1 MKNSFFLVIPQQ
13 EAKSERLKDFDSKTV
28 EQWLFELPTANPGL
42 ATRLLQ
48 DYITDL
54 NALKMPL
61 QLRLDVLEQIRP
73 KVIIIEDYLR
83 SRLIKTAFPK
93 EENDIKIL
101 QVLALIEKEFT
112 IGYWIVLKEL
122 ANRPVS
128 WFQGKNL
135 ALSLQRCIKGL
146 CSVVVSH
153 FIMGSPVPDWVW
165 IDLHSLYKLSVKL
178 KKDTVKVADETNLVN
193 KASSPDECYR
203 QILLLSLAQPS
214 GLMQKEIS
222 SVYNFIETLF
232 PFFSLSHL
240 AVEGQHMQFAILT
253 DEDKPPF
260 VQIAMHTQKESNTSY
275 LDMTKLYKAFEKKAK
290 FINSTESRFT
300 SMHVLKSHE
309 DKPSSEL
316 FDYLEMRWTGTE
328 LHKEPMYADRLDR
341 YIAIGMGPAHSLQ
354 NADSSQGW
362 ASGSNESEHEI
373 LARSESDRLLF
384 CVFEKPGLIS
394 VGNLISIRK
403 VDQPRQK
410 SSLGVVD
417 ELIVAKQS
425 NKISFGVTLLAKRYH
440 AVVYALADSSEKDH
454 KYKGLFYNVEDQMVG
469 TSFIIVDNFM
479 IKDDDNIRM
488 LMGQE
493 IIHLLLKDKKNV
505 GLGYWQFECQ
515 RIAARP
521 DKSQPKKGYDFI

>member
-1 MKNSFFLVIPQQ
+1 MKNSFFLVIPAQ
-13 EAKSERLKDFDSKTV
+13 EARPERLKEFDSKAV

-48 DYITDL
+48 DYVTDL
-54 NALKMPL
+54 NALKLPL

-73 KVIIIEDYLR
+73 KVLIIEDYLR
-83 SRLIKTAFPK
+83 SRLLRTAFPK

-101 QVLALIEKEFT
+101 QVLALIEKEYT

-146 CSVVVSH
+146 SSIVVSH
-153 FIMGSPVPDWVW
+153 YMMGSPIPDWVW
-165 IDLHSLYKLSVKL
+165 IDLHSLHRLSIKL
-178 KKDTVKVADETNLVN
+178 KKETTKVSDDASLLN

-222 SVYNFIETLF
+222 LVYNFIETLF
-232 PFFSLSHL
+232 PLFNLSST
-240 AVEGQHMQFAILT
+240 AIEGQQMQFAILT

-260 VQIAMHTQKESNTSY
+260 VQIDLHTQRDSATTY
-275 LDMTKLYKAFEKKAK
+275 IDFTRLYKAFEKKAK
-290 FINSTESRFT
+290 FINPTEPRFT
-300 SMHVLKSHE
+300 SMHVLKNHE

-316 FDYLEMRWTGTE
+316 FDYLEMRWSGVE
-328 LHKEPMYADRLDR
+328 LHKEAVFVDRLDR
-341 YIAIGMGPAHSLQ
+341 YIAIGMGPAHSIQ
-354 NADSSQGW
+354 DSDSSQGW
-362 ASGSNESEHEI
+362 ASGSSESEYEI

-384 CVFEKPGLIS
+384 CIFEKPGAIS

-425 NKISFGVTLLAKRYH
+425 NKISFGVSLLAKRYH
-440 AVVYALADSSEKDH
+440 AISYSLLESSDKDA
-454 KYKGLFYNVEDQMVG
+454 KYKGLFYNADDKLIG

-479 IKDDDNIRM
+479 IKEDDNIKM
-488 LMGQE
+488 IMGQE
-493 IIHLLLKDKKNV
+493 TIHLLLKDKKNV

-515 RIAARP
+515 RVAARL
-521 DKSQPKKGYDFI
+521 DKTQPKKGYDFI